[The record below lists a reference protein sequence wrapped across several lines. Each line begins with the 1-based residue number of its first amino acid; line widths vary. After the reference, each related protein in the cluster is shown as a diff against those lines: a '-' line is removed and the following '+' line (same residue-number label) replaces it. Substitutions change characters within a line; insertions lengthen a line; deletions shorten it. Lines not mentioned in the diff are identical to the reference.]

1 MKTSGFR
8 ALLLCLVT
16 FAGFS
21 CTPED
26 IPAEEL
32 LVGNWILTSKSI
44 DNVPDTLSECALSS
58 GIEFKAN
65 QICILND
72 ACALKSINSGWSYR
86 NGMLNI
92 SSHLPAAYYIEQ
104 LDGSVLRIRRSDITE
119 AGKLQV
125 TVFSYSKSID

>member
-1 MKTSGFR
+1 M
-8 ALLLCLVT
+8 LCLVT